1 MNEVPE
7 TKKGVRYR
15 SHFKCECGHEF
26 EKPGKAWMN
35 EYGLHC
41 NRSRV
46 YCPHCNIFKV
56 KKQKYK
62 KTVIEVTDV
71 IKSTPY
77 RSVLREMMNIP

>member
-1 MNEVPE
+1 MSGNVQ
-7 TKKGVRYR
+7 YR
-15 SHFKCECGHEF
+15 SYFKCECGHEF
-26 EKPGKAWMN
+26 SKPGKAWIN
-35 EYGLHC
+35 IYGLHC

-46 YCPHCNIFKV
+46 YCPSCNYLKA

-62 KTVIEVTDV
+62 KTQIEVVDV